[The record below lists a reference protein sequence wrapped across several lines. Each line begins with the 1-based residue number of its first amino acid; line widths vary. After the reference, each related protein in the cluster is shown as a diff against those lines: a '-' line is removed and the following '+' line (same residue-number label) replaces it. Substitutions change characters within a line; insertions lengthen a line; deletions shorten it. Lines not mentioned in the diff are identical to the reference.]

1 MANQQMLYI
10 LRKSL
15 TLFTATSMKVPLSG
29 AVENPGEAKKL
40 GVKNK
45 QRVEEVFSWNNS
57 IKDTVEVFERLTGS

>member
-1 MANQQMLYI
+1 
-10 LRKSL
+10 
-15 TLFTATSMKVPLSG
+15 MKVPLSG